1 MNDLALTNEEIK
13 EKAVSYLDT
22 LGFAQNLT
30 ADQKKTFI
38 EMAIAYKLNPFI
50 REIYA
55 VGYKQGDKVT
65 LSIITGYETYIKRAE
80 RTGKVEWWKTFINT
94 DGDSECHI
102 KRKDWSE
109 AFIHVLD
116 KNEFVGTSQIWKNK
130 KFMHKKVCTSQAF
143 RLCFPDEM
151 GGLPYT
157 EAENEYE
164 HDIPSKM
171 DDKLEK
177 KKQKTLDN
185 IKKLFIGV
193 DVPDNIIV
201 AIDNAKDQKELNKI
215 EYDVET
221 ERNKPNLEIDTQ
233 QHRIQELLSKYTND
247 KLYGFGVKGVNKQ
260 FVIDKLGEER
270 ITACRDIDVLN
281 NAVDVLESMPETYK
295 PEIPERDIKTLRSDI
310 ILLQDDLAEKAIDG
324 YQTQKHRSASINKHL
339 GTITVNQ
346 CEDMDKLTA
355 YESHLQSKLEG

>member
-1 MNDLALTNEEIK
+1 MNEIQITDNEIK
-13 EKAVSYLDT
+13 EKALSYLDT
-22 LGFAQNLT
+22 LGFGKNLS
-30 ADQKKTFI
+30 DQQKTTFI

-55 VGYKQGDKVT
+55 VGYNSKDGVT

-80 RTGKVEWWKTFINT
+80 RTNKVEWWKTFINA

-109 AFIHVLD
+109 PFIHVLD
-116 KNEFVGTSQIWKNK
+116 KTEFVGTSPIWKNK

-164 HDIPSKM
+164 RGIPSA

-221 ERNKPNLEIDTQ
+221 DMNKPNLEIDTA

-247 KLYGFGVKGVNKQ
+247 KLYGFGVKGANKQ

-281 NAVDVLESMPETYK
+281 NAIEALELMKDEVNHIVPA
-295 PEIPERDIKTLRSDI
+295 RDINALRNDI
-310 ILLQDDLAEKAIDG
+310 IMLQDELAEKSIDG
-324 YQTQKHRSASINKHL
+324 YQTQKHRAASINKHL

-346 CEDMDKLTA
+346 CEDVDKLIA
-355 YESHLQSKLEG
+355 YEAHLQSKLEG